1 MKPHNHIG
9 PFYIATKGQ
18 WCWANFW
25 VCPLFCAQTEFVL
38 CTDSIGKFK
47 RCSQF
52 VTVCLLLCLAFWC
65 ITSSSSFCC
74 KTFSRW
80 RLFRF
85 HSCLCHIQ
93 PTTRCECHR
102 STHSPMTGWMGGQGP
117 IMFHQDTAAAQDV
130 LFGFISSGLLPPLT
144 FYGCIKDTGQQVQ
157 GSGKKWALVKH
168 FSLIPRLE
176 MRKRNPF
183 DKCKT

>member
-1 MKPHNHIG
+1 
-9 PFYIATKGQ
+9 
-18 WCWANFW
+18 
-25 VCPLFCAQTEFVL
+25 
-38 CTDSIGKFK
+38 
-47 RCSQF
+47 
-52 VTVCLLLCLAFWC
+52 
-65 ITSSSSFCC
+65 
-74 KTFSRW
+74 
-80 RLFRF
+80 
-85 HSCLCHIQ
+85 
-93 PTTRCECHR
+93 
-102 STHSPMTGWMGGQGP
+102 MGGQGP

>member
-9 PFYIATKGQ
+9 PFYNATKGQ

-25 VCPLFCAQTEFVL
+25 VRPLFCAQTQL
-38 CTDSIGKFK
+38 ASSRGALNLL
-47 RCSQF
+47 Q
-52 VTVCLLLCLAFWC
+52 CLLLCLGFWR
-65 ITSSSSFCC
+65 ITSPSSFCC
-74 KTFSRW
+74 KTFSMW
-80 RLFRF
+80 RLCRF
-85 HSCLCHIQ
+85 HSCLSHIQ
-93 PTTRCECHR
+93 PGHR

-176 MRKRNPF
+176 MRKMNPF